1 MANLITPGLKFSQT
15 RTVTSEDT
23 AAKYSSGLM
32 EVFATPAMV
41 ALMEHTSLMVIQKYL
56 EPGFGTVGTN
66 ICVTHYRAVPVGKM
80 VKCTA
85 VLTRFEGNSLLFDV
99 TVSDE
104 TGTVGD
110 GTHTRYIID
119 EERFMRKFMKQK
131 GK

>member
-1 MANLITPGLKFSQT
+1 MANLITPGLNFSQT

-32 EVFATPAMV
+32 EVFATPAMI
-41 ALMEHTSLMVIQKYL
+41 AFMEHTSLMVIQKYL

-85 VLTRFEGNSLLFDV
+85 VLTRVEGNSLLFDV

-119 EERFMRKFMKQK
+119 EERFMRKFMTQK